1 MSNNSSSHRKTH
13 NHPAISTENLLS
25 VGWVLVPIP
34 YGEKGPTTKNWNLRH
49 NCVASTLQTSLLAGL
64 NIGLA
69 HAYCTPTPTCAL
81 DIDHYKHA
89 NDWLEMQGIDL
100 DVLLKASDAV
110 VIWSGKKYSIKL
122 LFRLPSGL
130 APLESKK
137 IIGPDGKTALEFR
150 CATKDGKTVQ
160 DVLPPSRHPDGRDY
174 VWVGNGNPLLL
185 PEIKTDVLLAWQ
197 KLISNSFRV
206 ATRRDGFNSS
216 NHFRP
221 ATPRQIATIQAALS
235 HIDADCDYE
244 TWRNIVWAIQST
256 GWLCAEDIA
265 FAWSQTAPN
274 RFEDDAF
281 WLVANSFIP
290 DHPKQ
295 ITVGSIYRL
304 ARIGGWN
311 G

>member
-1 MSNNSSSHRKTH
+1 MTTNNDMLQ
-13 NHPAISTENLLS
+13 N
-25 VGWVLVPIP
+25 GWALVPIP
-34 YGEKGPTTKNWNLRH
+34 YGQKGPTAKNWNLRN
-49 NCVASTLQTSLLAGL
+49 NCVTATTQTSLLEGL

-69 HAYCTPTPTCAL
+69 HAYCTPTPTCTL
-81 DIDHYKHA
+81 DIDHYIHA
-89 NDWLEMQGIDL
+89 KDWLAMHGIDL
-100 DVLLKASDAV
+100 DALLKASDAV

-130 APLESKK
+130 VPLESKK
-137 IIGPDGKTALEFR
+137 IVGPDGKTALEFR

-174 VWVGNGNPLLL
+174 VWLGNGNPLLL
-185 PEIKTDVLLAWQ
+185 PDIPPDALQVWQ
-197 KLISNSFRV
+197 QLISNSCRV
-206 ATRRDGFNSS
+206 ATRRDGFRSS
-216 NHFRP
+216 NHLRP
-221 ATPRQIATIQAALS
+221 ETPRQIATIQAALNY
-235 HIDADCDYE
+235 INADCDYE

-265 FAWSQTAPN
+265 LAWSQTAPN

-290 DHPKQ
+290 GHSNQ
-295 ITVGSIYRL
+295 ITVGTIYHHARL
-304 ARIGGWN
+304 GGWN

>member
-1 MSNNSSSHRKTH
+1 M
-13 NHPAISTENLLS
+13 ISTKELLHA
-25 VGWVLVPIP
+25 GMALVPIP
-34 YGEKGPTTKNWNLRH
+34 YGQKSPATKNWNLRN
-49 NCVASTLQTSLLAGL
+49 NCVTAATQTSLLEGL

-69 HAYCTPTPTCAL
+69 HAYCTPIPTCAL
-81 DIDHYKHA
+81 DIDNYKHA
-89 NDWLEMQGIDL
+89 KDWLSMHGIDL
-100 DVLLKASDAV
+100 DALLKAGDAV
-110 VIWSGKKYSIKL
+110 LIWSGKKYSIKL
-122 LFRLPSGL
+122 LFRLASNL

-137 IIGPDGKTALEFR
+137 IVGLDGKTALEFR

-174 VWVGNGNPLLL
+174 VWMGSGSPFLL
-185 PEIKTDVLLAWQ
+185 PVIPEDVVLLWQ

-206 ATRRDGFNSS
+206 ATRRDGFNAS
-216 NHFRP
+216 NQLRP
-221 ATPRQIATIQAALS
+221 ETPRQIATIQAALS

-244 TWRNIVWAIQST
+244 TWRNIVWAVQST

-265 FAWSQTAPN
+265 FTWSKTALN

-290 DHPKQ
+290 RHSNQ
-295 ITVGSIYRL
+295 ITVGTIYHHARL
-304 ARIGGWN
+304 GGWN